1 VTELER
7 KLMDHAIA
15 DEAHWGRA
23 PVDSYSLP
31 SSRALMAAR
40 EATSS
45 RQARRMEWAV
55 AGLCGA
61 VVALVGMRVVDRG

>member
-1 VTELER
+1 MTGLER
-7 KLMDHAIA
+7 KLMDHAVA

-31 SSRALMAAR
+31 SRALASAR
-40 EATSS
+40 EVTSS
-45 RQARRMEWAV
+45 RQTRRLEWAV

-61 VVALVGMRVVDRG
+61 VVALGFAWVVDRG